1 MERGYGAS
9 RGNRA
14 QGEEAHKGPDPRR
27 RNPRAANRRLQ
38 CHLVLRRARPQRGV
52 LLQTQKS
59 GSRSRRDAFGVADF
73 HHARERREM
82 AHGARGGDRGRDRE
96 GDRDRIGDSGPTPRH
111 RRDARKYRGGEE
123 GAGSRRGVKPDETQ
137 RPEGNGKEKAMLPSP
152 NVHLKTRSSAV
163 KNGNG
168 STSRHRRAPL
178 SATEA
183 TLLAYA
189 LFHGRLSAQQACRLA
204 GANGAYFA
212 IVNAMNDHERDLLGR
227 GEILLADLANAKRN
241 GHANGNGK
249 SNDELVPET
258 LLEHIQRSTPEQLV
272 RAVKAY

>member
-27 RNPRAANRRLQ
+27 RNPRAADRRLQ
-38 CHLVLRRARPQRGV
+38 CRLVLRRARHQRGV

-82 AHGARGGDRGRDRE
+82 AHGARG

-189 LFHGRLSAQQACRLA
+189 LFHGRLSASQACRLA

-227 GEILLADLANAKRN
+227 GEILLADLASAKRN
-241 GHANGNGK
+241 GNGK
-249 SNDELVPET
+249 NGHSPSETLSEHIRRAGVDEL
-258 LLEHIQRSTPEQLV
+258 
-272 RAVKAY
+272 

>member
-1 MERGYGAS
+1 
-9 RGNRA
+9 
-14 QGEEAHKGPDPRR
+14 
-27 RNPRAANRRLQ
+27 
-38 CHLVLRRARPQRGV
+38 
-52 LLQTQKS
+52 
-59 GSRSRRDAFGVADF
+59 
-73 HHARERREM
+73 
-82 AHGARGGDRGRDRE
+82 
-96 GDRDRIGDSGPTPRH
+96 
-111 RRDARKYRGGEE
+111 
-123 GAGSRRGVKPDETQ
+123 
-137 RPEGNGKEKAMLPSP
+137 MLPSP

-241 GHANGNGK
+241 GNGK
-249 SNDELVPET
+249 SDDKPVPET
-258 LLEHIQRSTPEQLV
+258 LLEHLWRSTPEQLV
-272 RAVKAY
+272 YAVKAYGMNEFYLTAFVPILNGKADMIEAEAVTS

>member
-1 MERGYGAS
+1 
-9 RGNRA
+9 
-14 QGEEAHKGPDPRR
+14 
-27 RNPRAANRRLQ
+27 
-38 CHLVLRRARPQRGV
+38 
-52 LLQTQKS
+52 
-59 GSRSRRDAFGVADF
+59 
-73 HHARERREM
+73 
-82 AHGARGGDRGRDRE
+82 
-96 GDRDRIGDSGPTPRH
+96 
-111 RRDARKYRGGEE
+111 
-123 GAGSRRGVKPDETQ
+123 
-137 RPEGNGKEKAMLPSP
+137 MLPSP

-212 IVNAMNDHERDLLGR
+212 IVNVMNDHERDLLGR

-241 GHANGNGK
+241 GNGK
-249 SNDELVPET
+249 SDDKPVPET
-258 LLEHIQRSTPEQLV
+258 LLEHIQRSTAYELAA
-272 RAVKAY
+272 AVKEYGVGRFFDAAIVPILDGTTDVNVITITPTEVTS